1 MTLLLGFAPVGF
13 NLTSFKFKEKP
24 LKSLICAFALNLFLL
39 IPVSAQVLVFTAIPD
54 EDESKLQER
63 FGAVGDY
70 LSKALNVE
78 VRYVPVKSYAAAV
91 TAFRNNQ
98 VQLAWF
104 GALSGVQA
112 RALVRDSQALAQGAE
127 DQAFWTYLI
136 AHKSTGL
143 SAGDVIDERMR
154 GMTFT
159 FGSKSS
165 TSGRLI
171 PEFYLRERFGESPD
185 KVFERVGYSGNHSR
199 TLRLVESGS
208 YAVGAINYAVWDREL
223 AAGNINTDAV
233 KVIWKTPSYPN
244 YQWSIRGD
252 VDARFGAG
260 FTERVR
266 AALLAIND
274 PNLLERFARTAF
286 VPAQN
291 SDYEPIK
298 RTAQEVG
305 LID

>member
-1 MTLLLGFAPVGF
+1 MR
-13 NLTSFKFKEKP
+13 NLFY
-24 LKSLICAFALNLFLL
+24 AFTLNLFFVLQAG
-39 IPVSAQVLVFTAIPD
+39 AQMLVFTAIPD

-63 FGAVGDY
+63 FGPMSEY
-70 LSKALNVE
+70 LSKTLDIE

-91 TAFRNNQ
+91 SAFRNDQ

-112 RALVRDSQALAQGAE
+112 RATVPNSQALAQGEE

-143 SAGDVIDERMR
+143 EAADTIDARMR
-154 GMTFT
+154 GMTIT

-171 PEFYLRERFGESPD
+171 PEFYLTERFGEPPN

-223 AAGNINTDAV
+223 AAGNIDTDAV
-233 KVIWKTPSYPN
+233 EVIWKTPAYPN

-252 VDARFGAG
+252 VDTRFGEG
-260 FTERVR
+260 FTHKVKS
-266 AALLAIND
+266 ALLAMDD
-274 PNLLERFARTAF
+274 PKLLNSFARSAF
-286 VPAQN
+286 ISAWN

-298 RTAQEVG
+298 RTAKQVG

>member
-1 MTLLLGFAPVGF
+1 MKIFWR
-13 NLTSFKFKEKP
+13 
-24 LKSLICAFALNLFLL
+24 AFALNLLL
-39 IPVSAQVLVFTAIPD
+39 ILHVQAEMLVFTAIPD
-54 EDESKLQER
+54 EDESKLKER
-63 FGAVGDY
+63 FGPMSEY
-70 LSKALNVE
+70 LSKTLDIE
-78 VRYVPVKSYAAAV
+78 VSYVPVKSYAAAV
-91 TAFRNNQ
+91 SAFRNGQ

-112 RALVRDSQALAQGAE
+112 RSTVPNSQALAQGVE

-143 SAGDVIDERMR
+143 KVGDVIDKNMR
-154 GMTFT
+154 GMTMT

-171 PEFYLRERFGESPD
+171 PEFYLTERFGESPD

-208 YAVGAINYAVWDREL
+208 YDVGAINYAVWEREL
-223 AAGNINTDAV
+223 AAGNIDTNAV
-233 KVIWKTPSYPN
+233 KVIWKTPAYPN

-252 VDARFGAG
+252 VDAQFGAG
-260 FTERVR
+260 FSDKVKV
-266 AALLAIND
+266 ALLAMDD
-274 PNLLERFARTAF
+274 PKLLKSFARSAF
-286 VPAQN
+286 IPAQN
-291 SDYEPIK
+291 SDYAPIK
-298 RTAQEVG
+298 RTARQVG